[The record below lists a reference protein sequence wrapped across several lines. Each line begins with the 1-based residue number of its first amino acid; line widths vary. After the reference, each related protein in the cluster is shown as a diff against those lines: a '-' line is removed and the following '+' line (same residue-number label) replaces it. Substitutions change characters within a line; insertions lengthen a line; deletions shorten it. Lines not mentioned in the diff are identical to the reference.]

1 MKSKFIS
8 LHQTTDTTCQSLI
21 FLSFSQ
27 IKRFFAFHCRQLRME
42 RIIYGSVMP
51 DPFGKYLKG
60 RSTPTRS
67 LDLHATR
74 TVASTAK
81 YFLPRANSSRA
92 VLRYQDVV
100 RVARVENRAE
110 GLYNYIPIRC
120 GRRDTRRSLGY
131 PISLPAS
138 CLFLLPCLTLL

>member
-1 MKSKFIS
+1 MTRER
-8 LHQTTDTTCQSLI
+8 L
-21 FLSFSQ
+21 
-27 IKRFFAFHCRQLRME
+27 RRQPNILF
-42 RIIYGSVMP
+42 P
-51 DPFGKYLKG
+51 AP
-60 RSTPTRS
+60 TPP
-67 LDLHATR
+67 A
-74 TVASTAK
+74 
-81 YFLPRANSSRA
+81 A

-138 CLFLLPCLTLL
+138 CLFLLPWLTLL